1 MARTEARGG
10 RAESRTGRIYK
21 VSVSTGDQFRWVR
34 ASTKAGALKAV
45 AQWAFTVTPATVN
58 EIVEASKGGELEILD
73 ALADEADPG
82 PVPEAGETVGA
93 ERLRAV
99 K

>member
-1 MARTEARGG
+1 MARIYIVTRREAGHLVR
-10 RAESRTGRIYK
+10 
-21 VSVSTGDQFRWVR
+21 FVR
-34 ASTKAGALKAV
+34 AKTAAGAVGALARDLFEVAV
-45 AQWAFTVTPATVN
+45 ADAQDFVD
-58 EIVEASKGGELEILD
+58 ASNADVPLDILD
-73 ALADEADPG
+73 ALAVAEPVADTHDPG